1 MTWNFLI
8 DSVRHQLKNW
18 SQIIFVLKFNL
29 VHLIYLFIYY
39 MIVHKVHNEIQKE
52 KQRTGDIFA
61 DVLYK
66 LTLYL
71 LTWDH
76 EFAWSVLKTVLSLL
90 CHWVAYWQT
99 DKLLSVFIALHAD
112 VRHPRAPCKC
122 HWWTD
127 WLIDNK
133 MRSSAAMR

>member
-1 MTWNFLI
+1 
-8 DSVRHQLKNW
+8 
-18 SQIIFVLKFNL
+18 
-29 VHLIYLFIYY
+29 

-90 CHWVAYWQT
+90 CH
-99 DKLLSVFIALHAD
+99 
-112 VRHPRAPCKC
+112 
-122 HWWTD
+122 
-127 WLIDNK
+127 
-133 MRSSAAMR
+133 